1 MAQNTSKNSKV
12 SKPQASGKAAGI
24 ALLGGI
30 AAAAA
35 AGAYFVY
42 GNKDAQ
48 KNIKKVKG
56 QVTSKVKS
64 WALKAKAEAL
74 EKIEKL
80 KQVDQNA
87 YHAVIDSVMNKYNNV
102 KNIDTKDVEAVAK
115 ELRSHWKN
123 IQKEFKSGAAVAKKT
138 VKKATKVAKKVAHD
152 AKVAVVK

>member
-1 MAQNTSKNSKV
+1 MVKNRKEQ
-12 SKPQASGKAAGI
+12 KSGNSMGV
-24 ALLGGI
+24 ALLGGL

-48 KNIKKVKG
+48 NKIKRVKG
-56 QVTSKVKS
+56 QVTSTVKG

-80 KQVDQNA
+80 KQVDESA
-87 YHAVIDSVMNKYNNV
+87 YHTVIDTVMKKYTNI

-123 IQKEFKSGAAVAKKT
+123 IQKEIKVASGVAKKT
-138 VKKATKVAKKVAHD
+138 AKKVS
-152 AKVAVVK
+152 KVAVQVAKDAKTAVRK

>member
-1 MAQNTSKNSKV
+1 MTNSKKGKTEGSS
-12 SKPQASGKAAGI
+12 SKAGI
-24 ALLGGI
+24 VILGGL

-42 GNKDAQ
+42 GNKEAQ

-74 EKIEKL
+74 EKIEKV
-80 KQVDQNA
+80 KQLDEA
-87 YHAVIDSVMNKYNNV
+87 TYHNVIDTVMRKYNNV
-102 KNIDTKDVEAVAK
+102 KSIDTKDVEAVAK

-123 IQKEFKSGAAVAKKT
+123 IQKEFKSGAQAAKKT
-138 VKKATKVAKKVAHD
+138 AKKATKVAVKVAKS
-152 AKVAVVK
+152 AKEAVSK

>member
-1 MAQNTSKNSKV
+1 MAKNGKV
-12 SKPQASGKAAGI
+12 QKSGSSVGV
-24 ALLGGI
+24 ALLGGL

-48 KNIKKVKG
+48 KKIKRVKG
-56 QVTSKVKS
+56 QVTSTVKG

-80 KQVDQNA
+80 KQVDEAA
-87 YHAVIDSVMNKYNNV
+87 YHSVIDTVMKKYNNV

-123 IQKEFKSGAAVAKKT
+123 IQKEIKAASGVAKKT
-138 VKKATKVAKKVAHD
+138 AKKVSKVAVKVAKEAKD
-152 AKVAVVK
+152 AVSK